1 LCWTLLAMFIIDRYF
16 SRHMI
21 QRPRGTRDFGPEEME
36 VRKHFEEIMC
46 QEALLHGFREIYT
59 PIFEHTELFTLK
71 SGPGVVE
78 EIYAFQDKG
87 GREICLRPEL
97 TASVMRFFLGDL
109 TNLPRPLKMFYFGQ
123 CFRYERP
130 QAGRYREFFQFGAEV
145 IGNPTPETDAEVI
158 GLAAAILERTG
169 LKDYRIRVGHIGIL
183 REMLAEAGV
192 QGDAAL
198 PILQK
203 LDKKA
208 YPEAEELMVQAG
220 MSSDAIH
227 QIVEVTK
234 VTGPVSILDSRE
246 GPAAD
251 YIRQVCE
258 ILLSMGFSNL
268 SVDLGVVRGLAYYTG
283 MVFEVDAP
291 KLGAEKQICGGGS
304 YSLSELFGG
313 EKVFSTGF
321 AIGFDRTLLA
331 LQTEGVEFV
340 PPGVTAYV
348 VPVSDSVRTKGF
360 EVVSMLRRA
369 GISADIDIMRRGV
382 GKSLKHAASLKA
394 RYSVIIGEKELE
406 SESVTLRNMS
416 SGEQSLVKMDELVA
430 RFKE

>member
-1 LCWTLLAMFIIDRYF
+1 MFIIGR
-16 SRHMI
+16 SISSPMI

-36 VRKHFEEIMC
+36 VRRHFEDMMRK
-46 QEALLHGFREIYT
+46 EAALHGFREVAT

-97 TASVMRFFLGDL
+97 TASVMRFFISDL
-109 TNLPRPLKMFYFGQ
+109 TNLPRPLKLFYFGQ

-130 QAGRYREFFQFGAEV
+130 QAGRYREFFQFGAEI
-145 IGNPTPETDAEVI
+145 IGSPTPETDAEAI

-169 LKDYRIRVGHIGIL
+169 LRDYRIRIGHIGIL
-183 REMLAEAGV
+183 REMLARAGV
-192 QGDAAL
+192 SGDAAL
-198 PILQK
+198 PILQR
-203 LDKKA
+203 LDKKE
-208 YPEAEELMVQAG
+208 YPEAEALMAQAG
-220 MSSDAIH
+220 MGREAIDRVIATT
-227 QIVEVTK
+227 Q
-234 VTGPVSILDSRE
+234 VTGPITVLDGVQ
-246 GPAAD
+246 GPAGA
-251 YIRQVCE
+251 YIREVYD
-258 ILLSMGFSNL
+258 ILQAMGFSNL

-331 LQTEGVEFV
+331 IQAEGVEFV
-340 PPGVTAYV
+340 RPGITAYV
-348 VPVSDSVRTKGF
+348 VPVTDSARMRAF
-360 EVVSMLRRA
+360 QVVGMLRRA
-369 GISADIDIMRRGV
+369 GVSADVDIMRRGV
-382 GKSLKHAASLKA
+382 GKSLRYASSINAKYA
-394 RYSVIIGEKELE
+394 VIVGEKELE
-406 SESVTLRNMS
+406 SDSVTLRDMA
-416 SGEQSLVKMDELVA
+416 SGEQSLVRAEELPK
-430 RFKE
+430 RLKE

>member
-1 LCWTLLAMFIIDRYF
+1 
-16 SRHMI
+16 MI

-36 VRKHFEEIMC
+36 VRRHFEDMMR
-46 QEALLHGFREIYT
+46 QEAVLHGFREIAT

-71 SGPGVVE
+71 SGPGVIE

-97 TASVMRFFLGDL
+97 TASVVRFFVSDL
-109 TNLPRPLKMFYFGQ
+109 ATLPRPLKMFYFGQ

-130 QAGRYREFFQFGAEV
+130 QAGRYREFFQFGAEI
-145 IGNPTPETDAEVI
+145 IGNATPETDAEAI

-169 LKDYRIRVGHIGIL
+169 LQDYRIRVGHIGIL
-183 REMLAEAGV
+183 REMLAQAGV
-192 QGDAAL
+192 SGDQAS

-203 LDKKA
+203 LDKKI
-208 YPEAEELMVQAG
+208 YPEAEELMAQAG
-220 MSSDAIH
+220 IDPQVAQDIIST
-227 QIVEVTK
+227 TK
-234 VTGPVSILDSRE
+234 VTGPVSVLDSRE
-246 GPAAD
+246 GPASD
-251 YIRQVCE
+251 YIRQVCD
-258 ILLSMGFSNL
+258 ILLAMGFDNV

-331 LQTEGVEFV
+331 LQTEGVHFER
-340 PPGVTAYV
+340 PGITAFV
-348 VPVSDSVRTKGF
+348 VPVGDSVRGKAF
-360 EVVSMLRRA
+360 EIVAQLRRS
-369 GISADIDIMRRGV
+369 GISADVDLMRRGV
-382 GKSLKHAASLKA
+382 GKSLKFAATVPSKYAL
-394 RYSVIIGEKELE
+394 IIGEKEME
-406 SESVTLRNMS
+406 SGSVTLRDMN
-416 SGEQSLVKMDELVA
+416 SGEQSLVKMDQLVEKL
-430 RFKE
+430 RH

>member
-1 LCWTLLAMFIIDRYF
+1 MR
-16 SRHMI
+16 
-21 QRPRGTRDFGPEEME
+21 
-36 VRKHFEEIMC
+36 
-46 QEALLHGFREIYT
+46 QEAVLHGFREIST

-97 TASVMRFFLGDL
+97 TASVMRFFVSDL
-109 TNLPRPLKMFYFGQ
+109 ATLPRPLKMFYFGQ

-130 QAGRYREFFQFGAEV
+130 QAGRYREFFQFGAEIV
-145 IGNPTPETDAEVI
+145 GNPTPETDAEAI
-158 GLAAAILERTG
+158 GLAAAILEMTG

-183 REMLAEAGV
+183 REMLTNAGV
-192 QGDAAL
+192 TGDMAL

-203 LDKKA
+203 LDKKI
-208 YPEAEELMVQAG
+208 YPEAEDLMAQAG
-220 MSSDAIH
+220 IGASAAQEI
-227 QIVEVTK
+227 IETTK
-234 VTGPVSILDSRE
+234 VTGPISVLGSRE
-246 GPAAD
+246 GPASD
-251 YIRQVCE
+251 YIRQVCD
-258 ILLSMGFSNL
+258 ILMAMGFSNV

-331 LQTEGVEFV
+331 LQTEGVQFER
-340 PPGVTAYV
+340 PGITAFV
-348 VPVSDSVRTKGF
+348 VPVSDSVRTKAF
-360 EVVSMLRRA
+360 EIVSTLRRS
-369 GISADIDIMRRGV
+369 GIAADVDLMRRGV
-382 GKSLKHAASLKA
+382 GKSLKFAATVPS
-394 RYSVIIGEKELE
+394 RYAVIVGEKELE
-406 SESVTLRNMS
+406 SSSVTLRDMS
-416 SGEQSLVKMDELVA
+416 SGEQSLIRIEELVKKLE
-430 RFKE
+430 R

>member
-1 LCWTLLAMFIIDRYF
+1 MR
-16 SRHMI
+16 
-21 QRPRGTRDFGPEEME
+21 
-36 VRKHFEEIMC
+36 
-46 QEALLHGFREIYT
+46 QEAVLHGFREIST

-97 TASVMRFFLGDL
+97 TASVMRFFVSDL
-109 TNLPRPLKMFYFGQ
+109 ATLPRPLKMFYFGQ

-130 QAGRYREFFQFGAEV
+130 QAGRYREFFQFGAEIV
-145 IGNPTPETDAEVI
+145 GNPTPETDAEAI

-183 REMLAEAGV
+183 REMLANAGV
-192 QGDAAL
+192 TGDKAL

-203 LDKKA
+203 LDKKI
-208 YPEAEELMVQAG
+208 YPEAEELMAQAG
-220 MSSDAIH
+220 IDAKAAQEI
-227 QIVEVTK
+227 IETTK
-234 VTGPVSILDSRE
+234 VTGSISVLDSRE
-246 GPAAD
+246 GPASD
-251 YIRQVCE
+251 YIRQVCD
-258 ILLSMGFSNL
+258 ILLAMGFGNV

-331 LQTEGVEFV
+331 LQTEGVRFDR
-340 PPGVTAYV
+340 PGITAFV
-348 VPVSDSVRTKGF
+348 VPVGDSVRIRAF
-360 EVVSMLRRA
+360 EVVSTLRRS
-369 GISADIDIMRRGV
+369 GIAADVDLMRRGV
-382 GKSLKHAASLKA
+382 GKSLKFAATVPS
-394 RYSVIIGEKELE
+394 RYAVIVGEKELE
-406 SESVTLRNMS
+406 SNSVTMRDMS
-416 SGEQSLVKMDELVA
+416 SGEQSLVKIEELV
-430 RFKE
+430 KKLGH

>member
-1 LCWTLLAMFIIDRYF
+1 
-16 SRHMI
+16 MI

-36 VRKHFEEIMC
+36 VRRHFEDMMR
-46 QEALLHGFREIYT
+46 QEAVLHGFREIAT

-97 TASVMRFFLGDL
+97 TASVVRFFVSDL
-109 TNLPRPLKMFYFGQ
+109 TTLPRPLKMFYFGQ

-130 QAGRYREFFQFGAEV
+130 QAGRYREFFQFGAEI
-145 IGNPTPETDAEVI
+145 IGNATPETDAEAI

-183 REMLAEAGV
+183 REMLAQAGV
-192 QGDAAL
+192 SGDQAS

-203 LDKKA
+203 LDKKI
-208 YPEAEELMVQAG
+208 YPEAEELMAQAG
-220 MSSDAIH
+220 VDAKVAQDIISTT
-227 QIVEVTK
+227 Q
-234 VTGPVSILDSRE
+234 VTGPISVLDSHQ
-246 GPAAD
+246 GPASD
-251 YIRQVCE
+251 YIRQVCD
-258 ILLSMGFSNL
+258 ILLAMGFGNV

-331 LQTEGVEFV
+331 LQTEGVPFV
-340 PPGVTAYV
+340 KRSITAFV
-348 VPVSDSVRTKGF
+348 VPVGDSVRTKAF
-360 EVVSMLRRA
+360 EIASTLRRS
-369 GISADIDIMRRGV
+369 GISADVDLMRRGV
-382 GKSLKHAASLKA
+382 GKSLKYAATVPS
-394 RYSVIIGEKELE
+394 RYAVIVGEKELE
-406 SESVTLRNMS
+406 SNSVTLRDMS
-416 SGEQSLVKMDELVA
+416 SGEQTLVKMNDLFEKLKV
-430 RFKE
+430 

>member
-1 LCWTLLAMFIIDRYF
+1 MR
-16 SRHMI
+16 
-21 QRPRGTRDFGPEEME
+21 
-36 VRKHFEEIMC
+36 
-46 QEALLHGFREIYT
+46 QEAVLHGFREIST

-97 TASVMRFFLGDL
+97 TASVMRFFVSDL
-109 TNLPRPLKMFYFGQ
+109 ATLPRPLKMFYFGQ

-130 QAGRYREFFQFGAEV
+130 QAGRYREFFQFGAEIV
-145 IGNPTPETDAEVI
+145 GNPTPETDAEAI
-158 GLAAAILERTG
+158 GLAAAILEMTG

-183 REMLAEAGV
+183 REMLASAGV
-192 QGDAAL
+192 TGDMAL

-203 LDKKA
+203 LDKKI
-208 YPEAEELMVQAG
+208 YPEAEDLMARAG
-220 MSSDAIH
+220 IGASAAQEI
-227 QIVEVTK
+227 IETTK
-234 VTGPVSILDSRE
+234 VTGPISVLGSRE
-246 GPAAD
+246 GPASD
-251 YIRQVCE
+251 YIRQVCD
-258 ILLSMGFSNL
+258 ILMAMGFSNV

-331 LQTEGVEFV
+331 LQTEGVQFER
-340 PPGVTAYV
+340 PGITAFV
-348 VPVSDSVRTKGF
+348 VPVSDSVRTKAF
-360 EVVSMLRRA
+360 EIVSTLRRS
-369 GISADIDIMRRGV
+369 GIAADVDLMRRGV
-382 GKSLKHAASLKA
+382 GKSLKFAATVPS
-394 RYSVIIGEKELE
+394 RYAVIVGEKELE
-406 SESVTLRNMS
+406 SSSVTLRDMS
-416 SGEQSLVKMDELVA
+416 SGEQSLIRIEELVKKLE
-430 RFKE
+430 R